1 MEKQKGLV
9 SIIVPAYKVQ
19 DYLSKC
25 LDSLVSQ
32 TYINIEIIVID
43 DGSPDNSLSICKQYA
58 LRDSRIHLFTQKNA
72 GVAAARMNGFLHSHG
87 EWIMFVDAD
96 DYVSHNIINLML
108 QIEERYHVDMISC
121 QYYDVVEGKAIPA
134 LVRPATG
141 YYDKERIRQL
151 LSKNF
156 LYDKNLGMA
165 GMTGYLCTR
174 LFKRCFVQGALEAGR
189 NLIHSEDQIG
199 IFRTLYDIDS
209 MFVMKEPLY
218 YYVARKGQATRSYN
232 AAYWKNFELFFTR
245 LKQIDQKNYL
255 KRQLPDRAVLILKDL
270 IKMEFTNKR
279 ISIFNRYFSVKKNFS
294 TALCVIGKDA
304 DTSKMGVK
312 ERLQFYLIIHQKF
325 LLYGIFMF
333 LNRILKSFCY
343 RRL

>member
-1 MEKQKGLV
+1 M
-9 SIIVPAYKVQ
+9 
-19 DYLSKC
+19 
-25 LDSLVSQ
+25 
-32 TYINIEIIVID
+32 
-43 DGSPDNSLSICKQYA
+43 
-58 LRDSRIHLFTQKNA
+58 
-72 GVAAARMNGFLHSHG
+72 
-87 EWIMFVDAD
+87 
-96 DYVSHNIINLML
+96 
-108 QIEERYHVDMISC
+108 
-121 QYYDVVEGKAIPA
+121 
-134 LVRPATG
+134 
-141 YYDKERIRQL
+141 
-151 LSKNF
+151 
-156 LYDKNLGMA
+156 
-165 GMTGYLCTR
+165 
-174 LFKRCFVQGALEAGR
+174 
-189 NLIHSEDQIG
+189 
-199 IFRTLYDIDS
+199 
-209 MFVMKEPLY
+209 
-218 YYVARKGQATRSYN
+218 ARKGQATRSYN